1 MRKKNLNLII
11 ISVALGVL
19 SYLSLLSPFFLQN
32 QTPTTSGAS
41 ASITKIF
48 SFSDWQN
55 ILKIQSQTLWCWKL
69 ANVLMIISFVL
80 ITAIIVISIVKY
92 FVKNDVLLKIHKGIS
107 IAEIVIASAFLLFFI
122 IGCLMQFAT
131 TTSYHLLVFPHVG
144 PALLGLSSLASAIIS
159 LKTK

>member
-1 MRKKNLNLII
+1 MRKKNLILII

-19 SYLSLLSPFFLQN
+19 SYLSLLFPFFLQS

-41 ASITKIF
+41 VSITKIF

-80 ITAIIVISIVKY
+80 IAAIIVISIVKH

-131 TTSYHLLVFPHVG
+131 TTNYHLLVFPHVG